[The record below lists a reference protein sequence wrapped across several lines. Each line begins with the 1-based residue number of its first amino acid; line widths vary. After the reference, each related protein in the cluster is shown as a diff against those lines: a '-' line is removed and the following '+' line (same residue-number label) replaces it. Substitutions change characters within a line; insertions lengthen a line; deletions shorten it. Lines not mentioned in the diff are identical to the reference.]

1 MANESIRLLLIDAF
15 IPSLFFP
22 LLAGIYLL
30 IERKPFARVMVTLLK
45 GYLAYVIILLGCIF
59 ITQLALGPG
68 EASNMLILTLRVLV
82 IWCVGIWVFTR
93 DLAIKERPSSSE

>member
-22 LLAGIYLL
+22 VLAGVYLL
-30 IERKPFARVMVTLLK
+30 IERKPFAGVMITLLK
-45 GYLAYVIILLGCIF
+45 GYLAYVVILMGSIF
-59 ITQLALGPG
+59 ITQLVLGAG
-68 EASNMLILTLRVLV
+68 EALNMLILTLRVLI

-93 DLAIKERPSSSE
+93 DLAIKERPSSPE